1 VYNDN
6 ASGLTSRVITT
17 WQPDLAREESIG
29 RVKMF
34 LFRQSGGLVVRNR
47 SVGFDSLHWDAFP
60 TIMKRFI
67 ATREMKINLKTWSVK
82 FAKQSPSSFSI
93 SIREVMA
100 DSEFTLRNISTEQ
113 ITYDHFDP
121 ESVR

>member
-1 VYNDN
+1 
-6 ASGLTSRVITT
+6 
-17 WQPDLAREESIG
+17 
-29 RVKMF
+29 
-34 LFRQSGGLVVRNR
+34 
-47 SVGFDSLHWDAFP
+47 
-60 TIMKRFI
+60 MKRFI